1 MRASGDLN
9 PNAILVISLILVG
22 TVALSDRLKA
32 SPQDLRSVGLEPRP
46 TPLWSGRWRLAP
58 GLQESRA
65 SRYTGNLPAEPR
77 RDVA

>member
-46 TPLWSGRWRLAP
+46 TPL
-58 GLQESRA
+58 
-65 SRYTGNLPAEPR
+65 
-77 RDVA
+77 